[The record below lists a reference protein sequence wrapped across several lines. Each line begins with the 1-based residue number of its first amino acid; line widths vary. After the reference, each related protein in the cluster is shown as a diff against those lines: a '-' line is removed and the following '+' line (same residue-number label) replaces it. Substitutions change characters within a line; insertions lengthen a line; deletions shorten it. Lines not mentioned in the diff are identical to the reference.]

1 MLSKGVAPL
10 CIVYRA
16 VAVAGHRV
24 SVKVELPAVYRHQ
37 STMAT
42 PALPAAA
49 LVG

>member
-24 SVKVELPAVYRHQ
+24 SVKVELPAVYRHH